1 MRASSRSTLSLS
13 RLAWFGI
20 AVGMATFLTL
30 LRTGGPTAAHMAIS
44 SRFAANG
51 QLQRARNPVQLT
63 VLKDAAK
70 VVGWVSGVRD
80 HAGEAVSV
88 QMGNK
93 IEKIKLERG
102 NTFTWPY
109 KVEKATQVQFLFGRS
124 QQTITLHPPSA
135 LPPCVFFVVDRGVY
149 RPRQTLR
156 FAGFLRALDDRG
168 EFVPLPGRSVE
179 VVLASEQ
186 KKSVVT
192 RLKVTSDEEGRIIG
206 AYTFVDNDSLDHYRL
221 SIPGYRGSA
230 PVTLAEYRKSKT
242 YLSISGHPE
251 GARLNLRF
259 QARDYLDKPLPGVDV
274 QLVAQVVREPHRRR
288 TAALD
293 GKQFAYADENQPPA
307 LLLEDLSAEE
317 QALAEG
323 EEGFQPIEGLA
334 AGRERQVVTEL
345 KGRVQLDLQG
355 EGTYPIE
362 LEKAWQQPG
371 YAVVV
376 QGVMIDPHGREER
389 CTRTLPLAPLHDDLR
404 LTLSRPSYEVNER
417 IAVTMSTTDSAD
429 LKGTAS
435 LVAMRLIVTPPRG
448 GKGVQPG
455 LGNYPGYCAVPV
467 SNWNSIRRTAV
478 NAVAFKGDTATLRLP
493 EPGAYV
499 LIARV
504 HRPDGS
510 LWRQEIGCVVRPQ
523 SELPALSLYLDR
535 DTYQSGDTLNGVIQS
550 KFADACVLATLR
562 DSVGLRVWKTLRLTD
577 GIAKLKLELPADC
590 RYGCTIEVQ
599 YADVSRTLEAAHVAS
614 RGIHVVPIDRMLAIH
629 SSVKPVCEPGEKAVI
644 NLEVNRKEPVDLI
657 VSVYDKALLGIA
669 ADRSPDVR
677 NFYLAD
683 ERVSPSDAREMLRQ
697 RLGGMSVSTWVQ
709 RARSWF
715 REHPEKTGTA
725 EAAIARLVVG
735 SLGKQPLS
743 TSDVAQ
749 LLRMV
754 GIKTRVL
761 ADSHTW
767 KLPTGN
773 HLREVSVA
781 EWLDTAEDKGW
792 RLHYS
797 LLGDTLFLTSYHPVQ
812 DRKPWSHNGTAFI
825 YYGML
830 PVVNGGF
837 GSNFHGAVNLGVGG
851 GVIGFGGGL
860 RGGIGGIAGLGGGG
874 FNQLGAIGGFGG
886 MGMMGMGGF
895 QGGASHLPAMPSGGF
910 NASPSHLVQA
920 PEAKNVQ
927 PIALLDGDTDQPDL
941 QVRRDFSDSAY
952 WNACVRTDAEGK
964 AKVEFQL
971 PDSLTGWRVVVT
983 AVTRDLHVGRHE
995 TSFQTARSIMVNP
1008 ILPRFFTE
1016 GDRVQVSAVVHNRTR
1031 TRQSI
1036 QVRLKVENG
1045 KVMTPTEREVTLEP
1059 EGSASV
1065 SWTFQAGDAGF
1076 TQLLMSARC
1085 PAGSDASL
1093 KRLPVLRVSV
1103 EHVVPCSGFCK
1114 NAAEF
1119 SVPAGVDLQKAVV
1132 EMRFAPTLTAD
1143 LIDTLDYLVDYPY
1156 GCVEQTMSRFLP
1168 AIKVAQI
1175 LKHFEI
1181 DHPSLTRRL
1190 PTCVSAGIKRLLELQ
1205 QPDGGWGW
1213 NGTGQT
1219 HEMMTPY
1226 ALYGLLQAEKAGY
1239 PLGSETS
1246 VERGLERLRRFI
1258 GQMGINQSSDRIFCM
1273 YVYGH
1278 RHDVPADW
1286 WQFIEAQRA
1295 KGKLTD
1301 YALALALDLAMQ
1313 QKQAALAQRL
1323 ATDLRGRSV
1332 KLNDLVH
1339 WRTAGFSRWGDDPFE
1354 ITAMALKALVA
1365 YDKEDSLIPGVLAYF
1380 VANKRG
1386 NHWNSTKDTA
1396 MIVFALCDYL
1406 ARQEHNLRSRPHV
1419 AFRCNDGPIHEV
1431 PFTGSSESRSMV
1443 VPVAEV
1449 KAGRNPITF
1458 AEGSPGMMYRL
1469 VLRYQVP
1476 DRSAAPESQGIRV
1489 ARRFWLLDAQGKRT
1503 RELHSGDSA
1512 PRGAYLETVVEATPV
1527 DGGDM
1532 RFVLVE
1538 NPRPACCEV
1547 VPAIDRRFDQQ
1558 GTPCVL
1564 REDRETLI
1572 AYHHEQTSGKIL
1584 DRCVLH
1590 AELAGDYLVPA
1601 AQVEMM
1607 YRTEIRGHSGTF
1619 SLRIADN

>member
-1 MRASSRSTLSLS
+1 MRSSSLSTLSLS
-13 RLAWFGI
+13 RLAWL
-20 AVGMATFLTL
+20 GMAIGMTTFLTL
-30 LRTGGPTAAHMAIS
+30 LRTGGRTAADMTMP
-44 SRFAANG
+44 SRLAANG

-63 VLKDAAK
+63 ILKDAAK

-88 QMGNK
+88 RIGNN

-109 KVEKATQVQFLFGRS
+109 KVEKATQAQFLFGRS

-135 LPPCVFFVVDRGVY
+135 LPSCVFFVVDRGVY

-156 FAGFLRALDDRG
+156 FAGFLRALDERG
-168 EFVPLPGRSVE
+168 EFVPLPGRTVE
-179 VVLASEQ
+179 VVLSSEQ
-186 KKSVVT
+186 KKSVAT
-192 RLKVTSDEEGRIIG
+192 RLKLTSDEQGRITG
-206 AYTFVDNDSLDHYRL
+206 AYTFQDSDSLDHYRL

-259 QARDYLDKPLPGVDV
+259 QARDYLDKPLPGVAV
-274 QLVAQVVREPHRRR
+274 ELVAQVVREPHRRK
-288 TAALD
+288 AGPLD
-293 GKQFAYADENQPPA
+293 GKQFAYEDENQPPA

-317 QALAEG
+317 QALAEA
-323 EEGFQPIEGLA
+323 EEGFLPIEGLA
-334 AGRERQVVTEL
+334 AGRERQVVTEV
-345 KGRVQLDLQG
+345 KGRVQLNPEG
-355 EGTYPIE
+355 EGAYPIE
-362 LEKAWQQPG
+362 LKKSWQQPG

-389 CTRTLPLAPLHDDLR
+389 CTRTLPLAPIHDALR
-404 LTLSRPSYEVNER
+404 LSLSRPSYQVNES
-417 IAVTMSTTDSAD
+417 ITVTMSTTDSAG
-429 LKGTAS
+429 LEGTAS
-435 LVAMRLIVTPPRG
+435 LVAMRLIVPPPRG

-455 LGNYPGYCAVPV
+455 FGNSPGYRAVPV
-467 SNWNSIRRTAV
+467 SNWNAIRRTAV
-478 NAVAFKGDTATLRLP
+478 TAVAFKGDTAMLRLS

-504 HRPDGS
+504 RRPDGS

-523 SELPALSLYLDR
+523 TELPALRLFLDR
-535 DTYQSGDTLNGVIQS
+535 DTYPSGDTLHGVIHS
-550 KFADACVLATLR
+550 KFADACVLVTLR
-562 DSVGLRVWKTLRLTD
+562 DSVGLRLWKTLRLTD
-577 GIAKLKLELPADC
+577 GMAKVKLELPPDC
-590 RYGCTIEVQ
+590 RYGCTMAVQ
-599 YADVSRTLEAAHVAS
+599 YADVSRAAEAAHVAG
-614 RGIHVVPIDRMLAIH
+614 RVIHVVPHKRMLSIR
-629 SSVKPVCEPGEKAVI
+629 STVKPVCEPGEKAVI
-644 NLEVNRKEPVDLI
+644 HLEVNRKEPVDLI

-669 ADRSPDVR
+669 PDRSPDVR
-677 NFYLAD
+677 NFFLAD
-683 ERVSPSDAREMLRQ
+683 ERVSRSHAQQVLRQ
-697 RLGGMSVSTWVQ
+697 RLGGMSVASWVQ
-709 RARSWF
+709 AARSWL
-715 REHPEKTGTA
+715 RMYPEKAGTA
-725 EAAIARLVVG
+725 EAAIAQLVAG

-743 TSDVAQ
+743 TTDVAQ

-761 ADSHTW
+761 ADGQTW
-767 KLPTGN
+767 KLPTGAR
-773 HLREVSVA
+773 LREVSVA
-781 EWLDTAEDKGW
+781 EWLDTAEENGW
-792 RLHYS
+792 RLHYA
-797 LLGDTLFLTSYHPVQ
+797 LLVDTLFLTSYHPGQ
-812 DRKPWSHNGTAFI
+812 HPKPWSHNGVDFI

-830 PVVNGGF
+830 PLVNGFLG
-837 GSNFHGAVNLGVGG
+837 GNYQGAANLG
-851 GVIGFGGGL
+851 IG
-860 RGGIGGIAGLGGGG
+860 GGIGGIAGLGGGG
-874 FNQLGAIGGFGG
+874 FNQLGAGGGFGG
-886 MGMMGMGGF
+886 MGGF
-895 QGGASHLPAMPSGGF
+895 QGSASYLPASAHGGF
-910 NASPSHLVQA
+910 NASPSHIVQT
-920 PEAKNVQ
+920 PETKNAQ

-964 AKVEFQL
+964 AKVEVQL

-1016 GDRVQVSAVVHNRTR
+1016 GDRVQVSAGVHNRTR
-1031 TRQSI
+1031 TRQSV

-1045 KVMTPTEREVTLEP
+1045 KVVAPTEREVVLEP

-1065 SWTFQAGDAGF
+1065 SWTFQAGEAGF

-1093 KRLPVLRVSV
+1093 KRLPVLRACI

-1114 NAAEF
+1114 DAAEF
-1119 SVPAGVDLQKAVV
+1119 SVPAGVDLHKAIV

-1175 LKHFEI
+1175 LKHFQI
-1181 DHPSLTRRL
+1181 DQPSLTQKL
-1190 PTCVSAGIKRLLELQ
+1190 PACVSAGIKRLLELQ
-1205 QPDGGWGW
+1205 RPDGGWGW

-1239 PLGSETS
+1239 PLGSETA
-1246 VERGLERLRRFI
+1246 VERGVERLRRFI
-1258 GQMGINQSSDRIFCM
+1258 NQMGSSQSADRIFCM

-1278 RHDVPADW
+1278 RHDLPADW
-1286 WQFIEAQRA
+1286 WQFIEARRA
-1295 KGKLTD
+1295 KGKLSD
-1301 YALALALDLAMQ
+1301 YALALALDLAIQ
-1313 QKQAALAQRL
+1313 QRKAELAQRL
-1323 ATDLRGRSV
+1323 ATDLRGRAV
-1332 KLNDLVH
+1332 KVNDQIH
-1339 WRTAGFSRWGDDPFE
+1339 WRTAAFSRWGDDSFE

-1365 YDKEDSLIPGVLAYF
+1365 YDKEDPLIPGVLAYF
-1380 VANKRG
+1380 VATKRG

-1396 MIVFALCDYL
+1396 MIVYALCDYL
-1406 ARQEHNLRSRPHV
+1406 ARQEHNPRSQPHV
-1419 AFRCNDGPIHEV
+1419 AFHCNDGPLHEV
-1431 PFTGSSESRSMV
+1431 AFTELLESRTMR
-1443 VPVAEV
+1443 VPAAEV
-1449 KAGRNPITF
+1449 TAGRNRIAFP
-1458 AEGSPGMMYRL
+1458 EGSPGTMYRL
-1469 VLRYQVP
+1469 VLRYRLP

-1489 ARRFWLLDAQGKRT
+1489 IRRFWLLDVQGKRV

-1512 PRGAYLETVVEATPV
+1512 PRGAYLETLVEAMPV
-1527 DGGDM
+1527 DGEEM

-1547 VPAIDRRFDQQ
+1547 VPASDRRFDQQ
-1558 GTPCVL
+1558 GTPYVL
-1564 REDRETLI
+1564 REERETLI
-1572 AYHHEQTSGKIL
+1572 AYHHEQTSGRIQ

-1619 SLRIADN
+1619 TLRIVDK